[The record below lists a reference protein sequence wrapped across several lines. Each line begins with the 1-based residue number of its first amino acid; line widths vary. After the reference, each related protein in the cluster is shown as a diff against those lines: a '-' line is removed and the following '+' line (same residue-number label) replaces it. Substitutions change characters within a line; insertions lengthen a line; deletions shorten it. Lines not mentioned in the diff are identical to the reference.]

1 MELRK
6 ELLTKL
12 KSIILGSRG
21 NNYLEMIYNLLSYS
35 EQDAIEYLR
44 KFHISEDSYQIKLRL
59 FENRFPEYIEERK
72 YLAELY
78 QKYLESYYP
87 KKESVIKED
96 EELIRNQKI
105 MKQLFESNY
114 TVELF
119 CSKYGYHLHEI
130 NLMIRKLPS
139 TEKEQILEKLE
150 SRSNAELIETMT
162 QVIKEIC
169 LNKEFDIIDYY
180 QYTHLYP
187 ISFDYLLREHF
198 NELSPLIMKKV
209 SIFIRK
215 YEQYEKI
222 QISRKP
228 EIATETIIDD
238 RVITKEER
246 EKIFNYLEQNN
257 IPNYFYK
264 EALRKYIQNE
274 DYFNEIQKVNRKV

>member
-1 MELRK
+1 MM
-6 ELLTKL
+6 
-12 KSIILGSRG
+12 LGFSC
-21 NNYLEMIYNLLSYS
+21 NNYIEMIYKLLSYS

-44 KFHISEDSYQIKLRL
+44 RIHISENSYQIKLRF
-59 FENRFPEYIEERK
+59 FEKKFPEYVEERE
-72 YLAELY
+72 YLSELY
-78 QKYLESYYP
+78 QKYLDSYYP
-87 KKESVIKED
+87 KKENIIKQN
-96 EELIRNQKI
+96 EELLREQRII
-105 MKQLFESNY
+105 KQLFESND

-274 DYFNEIQKVNRKV
+274 DYFNEIQ

>member
-1 MELRK
+1 
-6 ELLTKL
+6 
-12 KSIILGSRG
+12 
-21 NNYLEMIYNLLSYS
+21 
-35 EQDAIEYLR
+35 
-44 KFHISEDSYQIKLRL
+44 
-59 FENRFPEYIEERK
+59 
-72 YLAELY
+72 
-78 QKYLESYYP
+78 
-87 KKESVIKED
+87 
-96 EELIRNQKI
+96 